1 MDFKSLLSNKW
12 FIGAA
17 LLVGVYALYVR
28 SRQPVG
34 DTATSASNAAM
45 AANQSGI
52 GAIVSQLQANQGN
65 LASLLSGSADTIA
78 QSVSGQS
85 LAFQS
90 AFNKLTDAQA
100 GGFGALLNRLTGISK
115 QAEQIGNEGAQ
126 NTQTIM
132 DRLTGISKQA
142 EQLGNEGAQNTSTLA
157 GLLRTLSSQLSQ
169 LGDEQAQSRYW
180 LLGQTVT
187 STCEASNG
195 GSGVDVLCNAGL
207 TAAGVPDGQRYNFIQ
222 DAQRCWSAD
231 HRVVDPHCIGAL
243 VQRYRFQQ
251 TG

>member
-12 FIGAA
+12 FLGAA

-28 SRQPVG
+28 SRQPAG
-34 DTATSASNAAM
+34 DTATSASNAAL
-45 AANQSGI
+45 AANQGGI
-52 GAIVSQLQANQGN
+52 GAIVSQLQTNQGN

-115 QAEQIGNEGAQ
+115 QAEQIGNEGAA
-126 NTQTIM
+126 NTQTII

-142 EQLGNEGAQNTSTLA
+142 EQIGNEGAANTSTLA
-157 GLLRTLSSQLSQ
+157 GLLRSLSQQFSQ

-180 LLGQTVT
+180 LLGQTIT
-187 STCEASNG
+187 NTCQERGDSNL
-195 GSGVDVLCNAGL
+195 LCSYGL
-207 TAAGVPDGQRYNFIQ
+207 SAAGIPNAQRYAFIQ
-222 DAQRCWSAD
+222 ESAQCISPD
-231 HRVVDPHCIGAL
+231 KTGSDVHCLGTL
-243 VQRYRFQQ
+243 VEKYRFRQ
-251 TG
+251 GG

>member
-52 GAIVSQLQANQGN
+52 GAIVSQLQTNQGN

-115 QAEQIGNEGAQ
+115 QAEQLGNEGAQ
-126 NTQTIM
+126 NTQSIM

-142 EQLGNEGAQNTSTLA
+142 EQIGNEGAANTSTLA
-157 GLLRTLSSQLSQ
+157 GLLRSLSQQISQ
-169 LGDEQAQSRYW
+169 LGDEGARTYHETLGYQLIQLCQGSGSSVCKVGAQF
-180 LLGQTVT
+180 LGVPLANYDAMV
-187 STCEASNG
+187 EAIKPCYRKDPNG
-195 GSGVDVLCNAGL
+195 GV
-207 TAAGVPDGQRYNFIQ
+207 I
-222 DAQRCWSAD
+222 
-231 HRVVDPHCIGAL
+231 VDPACYGAT
-243 VQRYRFQQ
+243 VQRYQAI
-251 TG
+251 GG